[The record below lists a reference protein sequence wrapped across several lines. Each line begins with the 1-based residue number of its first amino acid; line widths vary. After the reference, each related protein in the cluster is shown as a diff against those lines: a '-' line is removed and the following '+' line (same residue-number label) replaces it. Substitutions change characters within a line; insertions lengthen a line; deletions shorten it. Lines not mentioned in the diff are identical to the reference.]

1 MRRLVMTAAVLM
13 GMVLPAGAQTAEK
26 EAPKPLVQVALLLD
40 TSNSMDGLIE
50 QAKAQLWK
58 VVNEFAMAKRDGARA
73 QLQVAL
79 YEYGNDNLAAEGG
92 YIRMVLPL
100 TTDLDKV
107 SEELFALKTR
117 GGQEYCGQVIAVATK
132 DLAWS
137 SAASDLKA
145 IFIAG
150 NEPFTQGGVDYHGAS
165 KEAISKGI
173 TVSTIFCG
181 PFDEGV
187 KTGWKNGAVL
197 ADGDYMNIDQNRA
210 IVSIPAPQDDEI
222 ARLGEQLNKTYI
234 PYGAAGKAGHERQA
248 EQDRNAASLAP
259 AGASVQRAVSK
270 SSFQYTNASWDFVD
284 AVEQGTVKVEEV
296 KAEELPEQM
305 QKMTVEE
312 RKAYT
317 QAKADERKALQEK
330 IKGLNEERKKFV
342 AEEMKKRADS
352 GENTLDAAII
362 RALAR
367 QAEKKSFEMSGK

>member
-1 MRRLVMTAAVLM
+1 MTAAVLM

>member
-1 MRRLVMTAAVLM
+1 
-13 GMVLPAGAQTAEK
+13 
-26 EAPKPLVQVALLLD
+26 
-40 TSNSMDGLIE
+40 
-50 QAKAQLWK
+50 
-58 VVNEFAMAKRDGARA
+58 
-73 QLQVAL
+73 
-79 YEYGNDNLAAEGG
+79 
-92 YIRMVLPL
+92 
-100 TTDLDKV
+100 
-107 SEELFALKTR
+107 
-117 GGQEYCGQVIAVATK
+117 
-132 DLAWS
+132 
-137 SAASDLKA
+137 
-145 IFIAG
+145 
-150 NEPFTQGGVDYHGAS
+150 
-165 KEAISKGI
+165 
-173 TVSTIFCG
+173 
-181 PFDEGV
+181 
-187 KTGWKNGAVL
+187 VL

-352 GENTLDAAII
+352 GENTLVAAII

-367 QAEKKSFEMSGK
+367 QAEKKSFELGGK

>member
-367 QAEKKSFEMSGK
+367 QAEKKSFELGGK